1 MTQQEK
7 DKIIDKVKKLLA
19 LSKSSNEHEAGL
31 ALENANKL
39 LMKHNLE
46 MADIDEVSLSDIIEE
61 NDLILGKRI
70 MSWKIDLLN
79 AVMRLNGCQILM
91 HRVRNGNKRISAIGK
106 KHNIEVSIFMYDYLI
121 KTMDRTLKEK
131 QKDDV
136 IDPFSYRMGFCS
148 AISRKVNEILQ
159 ERERNKNDFNDACTA
174 LVVLD
179 KALVNQFMN
188 EKYKNIKEEKSKTS
202 YKDRMSFMQGHIAG
216 ENTGLNSQ
224 VN

>member
-7 DKIIDKVKKLLA
+7 DRIIDKVKKLLA
-19 LSKSSNEHEAGL
+19 LSRSSNEHEAGL

-46 MADIDEVSLSDIIEE
+46 MADIDEVSLNDIIEE
-61 NDLILGKRI
+61 NDLISGKRI
-70 MSWKIDLLN
+70 MSWKINLLD

-91 HRVRNGNKRISAIGK
+91 HNVRNGNKRISAIGK
-106 KHNIEVSIFMYDYLI
+106 KHNIEVSVSMYEYLI
-121 KTMDRTLKEK
+121 KTMDRNLKEK
-131 QKDDV
+131 QKDDI

-148 AISRKVNEILQ
+148 AISRKVNDIIR
-159 ERERNKNDFNDACTA
+159 EREQNKNDFNNACTA
-174 LVVLD
+174 LIVLD

-188 EKYKNIKEEKSKTS
+188 EKYKNIKESKSKTS

-216 ENTGLNSQ
+216 ENTGLNTQ